1 MSSDITQPAADERRD
16 YVMNELIKYGQYES
30 EDGREL
36 DELPLPDLEWLHI
49 NVKCKFGREM
59 SFEEGE

>member
-1 MSSDITQPAADERRD
+1 MSSDMTQPATDERRN

-30 EDGREL
+30 EDGQQL
-36 DELPLPDLEWLHI
+36 YELPLPELERLHI

-59 SFEEGE
+59 SFEEGD

>member
-1 MSSDITQPAADERRD
+1 MSSDMTQPATDERRN

-36 DELPLPDLEWLHI
+36 DELTLPDLEWLHI
-49 NVKCKFGREM
+49 IVKCKFGREM
-59 SFEEGE
+59 SFEEGD

>member
-1 MSSDITQPAADERRD
+1 MSSDITQPAAYDRRD

-36 DELPLPDLEWLHI
+36 DELSLPDLEWLHI

-59 SFEEGE
+59 SFEEGD

>member
-1 MSSDITQPAADERRD
+1 MPSDITQLATNERRD

-36 DELPLPDLEWLHI
+36 DELSLPDLEWLHI
-49 NVKCKFGREM
+49 NVKCRFGREM
-59 SFEEGE
+59 SFEEGD

>member
-1 MSSDITQPAADERRD
+1 MSSEITQPAADERRD

>member
-1 MSSDITQPAADERRD
+1 MPSDVIQTTSEERREFLT
-16 YVMNELIKYGQYES
+16 NELIKYGQYES

-36 DELPLPDLEWLHI
+36 DELSLLDLERLHI

-59 SFEEGE
+59 SFEEGD

>member
-1 MSSDITQPAADERRD
+1 MSSDITQPVTDERRD

-36 DELPLPDLEWLHI
+36 DELSLPDLEWLHI

-59 SFEEGE
+59 SFEEGD

>member
-1 MSSDITQPAADERRD
+1 MPSNVMKTAIDERQEFLT
-16 YVMNELIKYGQYES
+16 NELIKYGQYES

-36 DELPLPDLEWLHI
+36 YELPLPDLEWLHI

-59 SFEEGE
+59 SFEEGD

>member
-1 MSSDITQPAADERRD
+1 MSSDMTQPATDERRN

-36 DELPLPDLEWLHI
+36 DELSLSDLEWLHI

-59 SFEEGE
+59 SFEEGD

>member
-1 MSSDITQPAADERRD
+1 MSSDMTQPATDERRN

-36 DELPLPDLEWLHI
+36 DELSLPDLERLHI

-59 SFEEGE
+59 SSEEGD